1 VTDCRKGYTIQGCK
15 NGPKATTTAAGTSAT
30 TTPQQ

>member
-1 VTDCRKGYTIQGCK
+1 MTDCRKGYAIQGCK
-15 NGPKATTTAAGTSAT
+15 NGPKATTTAATAA